1 MGIIVENVSR
11 SYDGKKVLDDISL
24 EIQDGE
30 FVTFLAPTGEGKT
43 TLLRLI
49 AGVERVESGRIYYDG
64 RDVTDLPVQKRNIAM
79 VYQWFINY
87 PSMNVFENIASPL
100 RVSKRK
106 LSEKEI
112 GRIVRETAELLR
124 IDGLLQYF
132 PSEISGGQQQRLA
145 IARALAKGADYIF
158 LDEPL
163 TNLDYKLQEELR
175 AELKNI
181 FSGKK
186 RGAVIFATP
195 QPVEAYGLSTWVGFL
210 HNTRLMQYGPVE
222 EVYHNPS
229 FVEVGAYFSHP
240 SMNVFEARL
249 IADGDSLWLR
259 VTDQLKVDV
268 KDFRESLTKEG
279 YLLGIRAHA
288 LSTEKK
294 GMSMLPVQAKVELAE
309 VVGSDTE
316 LHLNH
321 EGISLIALLQ
331 GVGTYELDQ
340 DITVF
345 LDPSRFFIFEKGTG
359 KLVGKTHLNPLG
371 RDNGHD

>member
-24 EIQDGE
+24 EIKDGE
-30 FVTFLAPTGEGKT
+30 FVSFLAPTGEGKT

-49 AGVERVESGRIYYDG
+49 AGVERPDSGRIYYDDQ
-64 RDVTDLPVQKRNIAM
+64 DVTNLPVQKRSIAM

-100 RVSKRK
+100 RVSKK
-106 LSEKEI
+106 KISEKEI
-112 GRIVRETAELLR
+112 ARRVRETAELLKIDR
-124 IDGLLQYF
+124 ILNHF

-181 FSGKK
+181 FAERKK
-186 RGAVIFATP
+186 GAVVFATP
-195 QPVEAYGLSTWVGFL
+195 QPIEAYALSTWVGFL
-210 HNTRLMQYGPVE
+210 HKTRLMQYGPVE
-222 EVYHNPS
+222 EIFHSPS
-229 FVEVGAYFSHP
+229 CVEVGAYFSHP
-240 SMNVFEARL
+240 SMNIFEGRL
-249 IADGDSLWLR
+249 ITEENRLWLK

-268 KDFRESLTKEG
+268 KGFQDRLNKES
-279 YLLGIRAHA
+279 YFLGIRAHA
-288 LSTEKK
+288 LSTEKEK
-294 GMSMLPVQAKVELAE
+294 ESMLPIPAKVELAE

-345 LDPSRFFIFEKGTG
+345 LDPARFFIFDKESG
-359 KLVGKTHLNPLG
+359 KLVGKTHLDPFLQES
-371 RDNGHD
+371 